1 MHIFCL
7 LEWINISTLTSR
19 LATDTRAV
27 KITRSG
33 QFSIKRA
40 GVCERVSIWQRR
52 AGRGEG
58 GLRLWAR
65 GDSSTFRLTAMNFSK
80 RCYCQGGAGRGTS
93 VRVCVYV
100 CVCACVWEW
109 ERLWPAQ
116 PSSPV
121 HVCWRS
127 VTGSKLHLIN
137 WYERREGWLCVSVLE
152 RHIKHNTPLCNNLI
166 SDAWP
171 TFKRNLCYGQES

>member
-1 MHIFCL
+1 MDIFL

-27 KITRSG
+27 KITSG
-33 QFSIKRA
+33 QFGIKRA

-80 RCYCQGGAGRGTS
+80 SCDCQGGAGRGTS
-93 VRVCVYV
+93 VRVCVRVRVRVCLGMRASLACSAIITCSCLLKVSCVNWVETPPYQLIWKEGGVTV
-100 CVCACVWEW
+100 CVCVGT
-109 ERLWPAQ
+109 
-116 PSSPV
+116 S
-121 HVCWRS
+121 HK
-127 VTGSKLHLIN
+127 T
-137 WYERREGWLCVSVLE
+137 
-152 RHIKHNTPLCNNLI
+152 
-166 SDAWP
+166 
-171 TFKRNLCYGQES
+171 